1 MSNHILLVEDDN
13 DLRDMIARTLRKA
26 GYDITEAPDGQHAID
41 LLTSN
46 HTQRNSY
53 HVVLTDIVMGM
64 IDGIEVLN
72 VARSLP
78 NPPEVIL
85 LTGHGSLQTAIEAVR
100 NNAFDYLL
108 KPSPKARLLERI
120 AAALDHYQQRQR
132 QHKAVEIVRSLA
144 DFATH
149 STHSAPV
156 SAPHAESLPAPDS
169 QNEADRYRQVGKLR
183 LDTYRQEAHFAN
195 EPMHVTPTEYL
206 ILACL
211 AASPGRV
218 ISFGDIVRHTHSYD
232 VGEAEAHN
240 LLRTHIRNLRKK
252 FDRRYIESVY
262 ATGYMLVEPEEEEA
276 PEPQTMARERGAT

>member
-26 GYDITEAPDGQHAID
+26 GYNITEAPDGQHAID
-41 LLTSN
+41 LLTTEP
-46 HTQRNSY
+46 TQGHSY

-78 NPPEVIL
+78 RPPEVIL
-85 LTGHGSLQTAIEAVR
+85 LTGHGSLETAIEAVR

-108 KPSPKARLLERI
+108 KPSPKAKLLERI
-120 AAALDHYQQRQR
+120 ASAIEQYQHRQR
-132 QHKAVEIVRSLA
+132 QHKAVEIVTSLA
-144 DFATH
+144 DFANQ
-149 STHSAPV
+149 SAPSPTPSQPV
-156 SAPHAESLPAPDS
+156 PTSARNS
-169 QNEADRYRQVGKLR
+169 QSDQGRYLQVGQLR
-183 LDTYRQEAHFAN
+183 LDTYRQDVYFAN
-195 EPMHVTPTEYL
+195 EPLHVTPTEYL

-211 AASPGRV
+211 AATPGRV
-218 ISFGDIVRHTHSYD
+218 ISFGDIVRRTHSYE
-232 VGEAEAHN
+232 VSETEAHN

-262 ATGYMLVEPEEEEA
+262 ATGYMLVEPEEE
-276 PEPQTMARERGAT
+276 PEIQTMARERGAA